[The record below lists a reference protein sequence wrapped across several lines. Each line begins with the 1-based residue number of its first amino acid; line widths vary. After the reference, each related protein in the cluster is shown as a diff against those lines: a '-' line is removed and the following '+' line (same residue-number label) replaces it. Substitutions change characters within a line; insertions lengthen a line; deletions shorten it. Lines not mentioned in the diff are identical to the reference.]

1 MTLLSW
7 DIPLISFNGSLWDVL
22 LRCSK
27 FARAWLDSFTM
38 ILRCWLVVWVKWA
51 PLCLY
56 DTVIQSYVQLKS
68 VSMWTALSWAVLH
81 HWKSMGHFGRS
92 CPQGC
97 NFYPF
102 WGMVLQSLP
111 ASSSVVI
118 HKFLR
123 NSRSELRPSKVCPS
137 IVMGLFG
144 RLFAPGANIV
154 PPIAY
159 KSHSTRFPIRP
170 HVLTPH
176 SWLCDK
182 NCGRSSAPK

>member
-1 MTLLSW
+1 MS
-7 DIPLISFNGSLWDVL
+7 P
-22 LRCSK
+22 
-27 FARAWLDSFTM
+27 
-38 ILRCWLVVWVKWA
+38 
-51 PLCLY
+51 PPCLY

-68 VSMWTALSWAVLH
+68 GFYSFHGPSYTIESQW
-81 HWKSMGHFGRS
+81 GNFGTLLPPR
-92 CPQGC
+92 GAT
-97 NFYPF
+97 FTPF

-123 NSRSELRPSKVCPS
+123 NSRSELRPAKVCPMHCQWDFWA
-137 IVMGLFG
+137 IIC
-144 RLFAPGANIV
+144 PWANIV

-182 NCGRSSAPK
+182 NCGRSSAPKKKWKKNNNKYDG